1 MYKLTE
7 RCLGKGADASVY
19 LATDTKTKK
28 QLVCKV
34 VDLKQLE
41 AEGKTGLARAAR
53 LIQETD
59 ILRQLH
65 HVRLPG
71 YW

>member
-7 RCLGKGADASVY
+7 RCLGKGAEASVY

-34 VDLKQLE
+34 VDLKELE
-41 AEGKTGLARAAR
+41 AGGKTGRARAAR

-65 HVRLPG
+65 HVRLTG
-71 YW
+71 CL